1 MITLC
6 QIEKAVTSLL
16 KEKFK
21 IPTYSNEVLEGF
33 KTPCFFTLCKFTS
46 IETMRENSFF
56 VTASVTIMFLP
67 SSEQMKRVRS
77 ESLNLKMASALC
89 EVVLPNIKVE
99 DRVLTVKKLST
110 DFSGENGD
118 ILLFGIDLEYYDA
131 IKPEENDS
139 ENLIEEIFINEK
151 ID

>member
-6 QIEKAVTSLL
+6 QIEKAVTSTLRDR
-16 KEKFK
+16 FK

-33 KTPCFFTLCKFTS
+33 KTPCFFTACKFSS
-46 IETMRENSFF
+46 IETEKENSFH
-56 VTASVTIMFLP
+56 VLASVTIMFLP
-67 SSEQMKRVRS
+67 SSEQMKRVRN

-89 EVVLPNIKVE
+89 EVFLPNIKVE
-99 DRVLTVKKLST
+99 DRVLTIKRLTT

-118 ILLFGIDLEYYDA
+118 ILLLNLETEYYDA
-131 IKPEENDS
+131 ISPGENNS
-139 ENLIEEIFINEK
+139 ENLIKEIFIDGK

>member
-1 MITLC
+1 
-6 QIEKAVTSLL
+6 
-16 KEKFK
+16 
-21 IPTYSNEVLEGF
+21 
-33 KTPCFFTLCKFTS
+33 
-46 IETMRENSFF
+46 
-56 VTASVTIMFLP
+56 
-67 SSEQMKRVRS
+67 
-77 ESLNLKMASALC
+77 MASALC
-89 EVVLPNIKVE
+89 EVILPNIKVE

-131 IKPEENDS
+131 IKPEEDNS